1 MIQPLLYVCVALAA
15 TIATVMIAF
24 ELQLRAQA
32 YSLRRSTRVPQKGM
46 ADLLVYA
53 ALIRPGVV
61 LNKDGAL
68 MTGWVLRGEDAATKS
83 DAELAQ
89 RVAYINAAIAG
100 RDVGWMLHYDKLRVP
115 AISGDEHRYF
125 GSTTQQVLHE
135 SRAAAAAVDG
145 ARFATRDVLIVTYL
159 PPSDVESRAGNVL
172 VTGRSV
178 RDLDLAP
185 IVAGFDAG
193 LAQIEDA
200 LSPIMPGMRR
210 LRERMT
216 VDDRGRDVVFD
227 ELLEHLNFCLS
238 GDDDP
243 IIVPALPVQLDE
255 LLARDLVGGLK
266 PRVDEKHVRTITI
279 AGFPHESWPTILDR
293 VGALGIPH
301 RFSTRVIVEDER
313 KAREILRRTFADWF
327 GKRTSFAAKIL
338 KDAPARVSRDADR
351 MLDDAEEAQAA
362 HDRGLVKYVWYSA
375 SIVLIDVNAQK
386 IDGWAREIQKTLRQ
400 CGFPSRVETLL
411 AVDAFLGTLPGDGYH
426 NIRKYTLHSLNVGDL
441 LPTTAVWGGRT
452 ALSCTMCPP
461 AIGPVAWVKT
471 LGSDYFALDPHADDV
486 MHTFVGG
493 PTGNGKTAFVNF
505 LMANFS
511 KTPHDQVFGIDYQYG
526 QHRTCAMLG
535 GDHYDI
541 AGDSGGLVLC
551 PLKDVDDPD
560 ERRWAVDWIESLVE
574 LNGIRLTPA
583 HHDRIAR
590 AMDLLA
596 LSPHRSLTTFA
607 QKLQDPTQ
615 ELRPALKQYCLGGT
629 LGTLLDGDV
638 DGLGEGRFQVYEMS
652 HLMPLKEKA
661 VVPVLLL
668 LFHRIEQRL
677 RTNSRTLIA
686 IEEAWLYLGHSTF
699 APRLREWLKTLRK
712 MHAGVVFVTQNLSDV
727 FNSPLCDPILESC
740 KTKILLPNVEAE
752 RATTEF
758 YRKVGM
764 TDHQIA
770 RIAQA
775 TPKRHYWFQAPDGC
789 GMIDLALTPEE
800 LAVVGAGSADDI
812 ALTRTLQAR
821 HPASWQA
828 ELFLLRGL
836 DVAADRWRS
845 LDRVDESAPRARE
858 LAIA

>member
-1 MIQPLLYVCVALAA
+1 MTQPLLYACVALIA
-15 TIATVMIAF
+15 TIAIVMIAF
-24 ELQLRAQA
+24 ELQVRAHA
-32 YSLRRSTRVPQKGM
+32 YSLRRSTRTPQKGM

-53 ALIRPGVV
+53 ALVRPGVV

-100 RDVGWMLHYDKLRVP
+100 RDVGWMLHYDKLRLP
-115 AISGDEHRYF
+115 ATAVDAHSYF
-125 GSTTQQVLHE
+125 RSATQQVMHE
-135 SRAAAAAVDG
+135 SRVAAAAADG
-145 ARFATRDVLIVTYL
+145 ARFATRDVLIATSL
-159 PPSDVESRAGNVL
+159 PPSDVESRATNVL
-172 VTGRSV
+172 VTGRRI

-185 IVAGFDAG
+185 IFAAFDAG

-200 LSPIMPGMRR
+200 LSPIMPEMRR
-210 LRERMT
+210 LGECVT
-216 VDDRGRDVVFD
+216 ADERGRDLVFD

-238 GDDDP
+238 GEEAP
-243 IIVPALPVQLDE
+243 IAVPALPVQLDE
-255 LLARDLVGGLK
+255 LLARDLIGGLK
-266 PRVDEKHVRTITI
+266 PRLEDKHVRTITI

-301 RFSTRVIVEDER
+301 RFSTRIIVEDER
-313 KAREILRRTFADWF
+313 KAREMLRRTFADWF

-338 KDAPARVSRDADR
+338 KDAPARISRDAER

-375 SIVLIDVNAQK
+375 SIVLMEADAERVDA
-386 IDGWAREIQKTLRQ
+386 WAREIQKTLRQ

-441 LPTTAVWGGRT
+441 LPTTAVWGGRRE
-452 ALSCTMCPP
+452 LSCAMCPP

-486 MHTFVGG
+486 MHMFVGG

-505 LMANFS
+505 LMANFA
-511 KTPHDQVFGIDYQYG
+511 KTPSDQVFGIDYQYG

-541 AGDSGGLVLC
+541 AGDNGGLVLC
-551 PLKDVDDPD
+551 PLKDVDEPD
-560 ERRWAVDWIESLVE
+560 ERRWAVDWIETLVE
-574 LNGIRLTPA
+574 LNGVRLTPA
-583 HHDRIAR
+583 HHERIAR
-590 AMDLLA
+590 AMDLIA
-596 LSPHRSLTTFA
+596 LSPNRSLTTFV
-607 QKLQDPTQ
+607 QKLQDPTH

-629 LGTLLDGDV
+629 LGALLDGDV
-638 DGLGEGRFQVYEMS
+638 DALDDGRFQVFEMS

-677 RTNSRTLIA
+677 RTNARTLIA
-686 IEEAWLYLGHSTF
+686 IEEAWLYLSHSTF

-712 MHAGVVFVTQNLSDV
+712 LHAGVVFVTQNLSDV

-740 KTKILLPNVEAE
+740 KTKVLLPNVEAE
-752 RATTEF
+752 RATRDF

-770 RIAQA
+770 RLAQA
-775 TPKRHYWFQAPDGC
+775 TPKRHYWFNASDGC

-812 ALTRTLQAR
+812 ALTRLLQAR
-821 HPASWQA
+821 YPDTWPA
-828 ELFLLRGL
+828 EVFRLRDL
-836 DVAADRWRS
+836 DGTAQRWAS
-845 LDRVDESAPRARE
+845 LSSNIRNDATRRE

>member
-1 MIQPLLYVCVALAA
+1 MIQALLYGCVALVA
-15 TIATVMIAF
+15 TIAIVMITF
-24 ELQLRAQA
+24 EFQLYARA
-32 YSLRRSTRVPQKGM
+32 YSLRRSSRLTQKGM

-68 MTGWVLRGEDAATKS
+68 MTGWLLRGEDAATKS

-89 RVAYINAAIAG
+89 RVAHINAAIAS

-115 AISGDEHRYF
+115 AAAVDEQRYF
-125 GSTTQQVLHE
+125 GSATQQVMHE
-135 SRAAAAAVDG
+135 SRVAAAAADG
-145 ARFATRDVLIVTYL
+145 ARFATRDVLIATFL
-159 PPSDVESRAGNVL
+159 PPSDAEARVTNML
-172 VTGRSV
+172 VVGRSA
-178 RDLDLAP
+178 RDLELGPILAT
-185 IVAGFDAG
+185 FDAG
-193 LAQIEDA
+193 LAQIEDSLA
-200 LSPIMPGMRR
+200 PIMPEMRR
-210 LRERMT
+210 LHDRITR
-216 VDDRGRDVVFD
+216 DARGREIVFD
-227 ELLEHLNFCLS
+227 ELLEHVNFCIRGEQEPLA
-238 GDDDP
+238 
-243 IIVPALPVQLDE
+243 VPALPTQLDA

-266 PRVDEKHVRTITI
+266 PRIENKHVRTITV

-293 VGALGIPH
+293 VSALGIPH
-301 RFSTRVIVEDER
+301 RFSSRIILEDER
-313 KAREILRRTFADWF
+313 KAREMLRRTFADWF
-327 GKRTSFAAKIL
+327 GKRTSFAAKLL
-338 KDAPARVSRDADR
+338 KDAPGRVSRDAER

-375 SIVLIDVNAQK
+375 SIVLMDADATK
-386 IDGWAREIQKTLRQ
+386 IDGWVRNIQKTLRQ

-441 LPTTAVWGGRT
+441 LPTTAVWGGRA
-452 ALSCTMCPP
+452 ALTCAMCPP
-461 AIGPVAWVKT
+461 AIGPAAWVKT

-505 LMANFS
+505 LMANFP
-511 KTPHDQVFGIDYQYG
+511 KTPDDQVFGIDYQYG

-541 AGDSGGLVLC
+541 AGDAGGLVLC

-560 ERRWAVDWIESLVE
+560 ERRWAVDWIETLVE
-574 LNGIRLTPA
+574 LNGIALTPA
-583 HHDRIAR
+583 HHERIAR
-590 AMDLLA
+590 AMELLA
-596 LSPHRSLTTFA
+596 LSPHRSLTTFV
-607 QKLQDPTQ
+607 QKLQDPTH

-629 LGTLLDGDV
+629 LGALLDGDIDALG
-638 DGLGEGRFQVYEMS
+638 DGGFQVYEMS

-677 RTNSRTLIA
+677 RTNARTLIA

-712 MHAGVVFVTQNLSDV
+712 LHAGVVFVTQNLSDV

-770 RIAQA
+770 RLAQA
-775 TPKRHYWFQAPDGC
+775 TPKRHYWFHASDGC

-812 ALTRTLQAR
+812 ALTRSLQAR
-821 HPASWQA
+821 YPRTWQA
-828 ELFLLRGL
+828 ELLRLRGL
-836 DVAADRWRS
+836 DVAAERWRS
-845 LDRVDESAPRARE
+845 LDGALEIAPRTRE